1 MKLFL
6 FLFVM
11 LLFALFSFI
20 GSVMTFFQNHYLYHR
35 RVDRQVM
42 PYLDTL
48 VSHDPLLRRGD
59 VGLDSLDGYNPY
71 DPDYAYLKTDPS
83 GDSSVSTPP
92 ASVPMVEPAALPGGG
107 DGWGVPGGTSADG
120 AA

>member
-1 MKLFL
+1 MRCLLIILIF
-6 FLFVM
+6 FV
-11 LLFALFSFI
+11 FSFPW
-20 GSVMTFFQNHYLYHR
+20 SLMTFFKNEYLYHR
-35 RVDRQVM
+35 LVDRQVM

-71 DPDYAYLKTDPS
+71 DPDYAYLKTDSS
-83 GDSSVSTPP
+83 GTDASVATPT
-92 ASVPMVEPAALPGGG
+92 ASVPAVEPAALPGGG
-107 DGWGVPGGTSADG
+107 DGMDVPGGTSADG